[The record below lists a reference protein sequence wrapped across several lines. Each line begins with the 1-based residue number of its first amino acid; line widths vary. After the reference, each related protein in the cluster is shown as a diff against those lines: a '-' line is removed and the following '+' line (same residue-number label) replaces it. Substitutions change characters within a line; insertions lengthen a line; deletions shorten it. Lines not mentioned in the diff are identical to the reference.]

1 MWASSPWQSKAD
13 CADLTLGN
21 LMQLLLKDDTQVYK
35 QFVKI
40 ESCKRCVGD
49 MMYARTN

>member
-40 ESCKRCVGD
+40 ESCKRSVSD
-49 MMYARTN
+49 IVLANTS

>member
-21 LMQLLLKDDTQVYK
+21 LMQLLLKDDTKVYK
-35 QFVKI
+35 KFVKI
-40 ESCKRCVGD
+40 ESCKRSVGD
-49 MMYARTN
+49 IVLANTS